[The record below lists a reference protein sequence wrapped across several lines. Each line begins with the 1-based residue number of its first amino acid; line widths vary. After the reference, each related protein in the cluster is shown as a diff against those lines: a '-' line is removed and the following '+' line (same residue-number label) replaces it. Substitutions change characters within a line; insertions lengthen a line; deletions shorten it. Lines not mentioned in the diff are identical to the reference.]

1 MQNFT
6 KRGVTVNHV
15 DEIWASDLV
24 EMQQFSGWNSGYPYL
39 LMVIDVFSKYGWIRP
54 LKDKGETVA
63 GALKS
68 IFHEGR
74 KPKFLWVDKGR
85 EYYNQHVKK
94 LLESEG
100 IHMYSENEQKSS
112 VVERWNRTMKGAE
125 FECLDKYSPSITD
138 QLQQDKTQDSR
149 DDTY

>member
-1 MQNFT
+1 MPSHYFAIVQIL
-6 KRGVTVNHV
+6 
-15 DEIWASDLV
+15 D
-24 EMQQFSGWNSGYPYL
+24 Q
-39 LMVIDVFSKYGWIRP
+39 
-54 LKDKGETVA
+54 
-63 GALKS
+63 
-68 IFHEGR
+68 GR

-100 IHMYSENEQKSS
+100 IHMYSTENEQKSL

-138 QLQQDKTQDSR
+138 RLQQHKTQDSR
-149 DDTY
+149 DDNYWGIEKKEPLARLF

>member
-1 MQNFT
+1 
-6 KRGVTVNHV
+6 
-15 DEIWASDLV
+15 
-24 EMQQFSGWNSGYPYL
+24 
-39 LMVIDVFSKYGWIRP
+39 MVIDVIGKYGWIRP

-100 IHMYSENEQKSS
+100 IHMYYKENKQKSS

-138 QLQQDKTQDSR
+138 RLQQHKTQDSR

>member
-24 EMQQFSGWNSGYPYL
+24 EMQQFSGWNSGYRYL

-74 KPKFLWVDKGR
+74 KPKILWVDKGR

-100 IHMYSENEQKSS
+100 IHMYSENEQKSL

-138 QLQQDKTQDSR
+138 QLQQHKTQDSR